1 MYYIGTSGWSYNN
14 WKGIFYPKDVKS
26 TKWLMYY
33 SKYFKTVEV
42 NNSFYAL
49 PKKEILKRWSEYTP
63 EEFIFSV
70 KVWNVITHKKKL
82 LNCEEPL
89 NLFLKNVSSLENKLG
104 VILFQL
110 PPNLKKNLPLLK
122 NFLKL
127 LPSGFRYAFEFRSTD
142 WHTEEICNILHENN
156 IAFCIFEMCD
166 FITPLFVSADFI
178 YIRLHGRQGKYRGNY
193 DDSTLEGFR
202 DWFDIKNID
211 SYAYFDNTDDE
222 DNAIRNAIKLNSLV
236 LE

>member
-1 MYYIGTSGWSYNN
+1 
-14 WKGIFYPKDVKS
+14 
-26 TKWLMYY
+26 
-33 SKYFKTVEV
+33 
-42 NNSFYAL
+42 
-49 PKKEILKRWSEYTP
+49 
-63 EEFIFSV
+63 
-70 KVWNVITHKKKL
+70 
-82 LNCEEPL
+82 
-89 NLFLKNVSSLENKLG
+89 
-104 VILFQL
+104 
-110 PPNLKKNLPLLK
+110 
-122 NFLKL
+122 
-127 LPSGFRYAFEFRSTD
+127 
-142 WHTEEICNILHENN
+142 
-156 IAFCIFEMCD
+156 MCD